1 MELVKK
7 LKKKLKFPWYIRY
20 GTCLDRYINIWIENP
35 FNTWWK
41 ARKYF
46 KRPKISFHLFFKL
59 QGNSPYINDNNVG
72 KILDIEF
79 HDVGWKDKWDSPRHE
94 TDPYIWVCFFKT
106 FGFSVRFNIYYYNEF
121 GEKENGN
128 MHYWEYLLYWLY
140 YKNKKSLRCYSNW
153 TRDSQLYSYV
163 SVYGDSESGSD
174 DEYKPYPIIIPEVAM
189 SLNKN
194 GRTMLKQ
201 EIAELREK
209 ELRSKMK

>member
-7 LKKKLKFPWYIRY
+7 LKKKLKFPWYTRY
-20 GTCLDRYINIWIENP
+20 GTWPDRYINIWIENP
-35 FNTWWK
+35 LSTWWK

-46 KRPKISFHLFFKL
+46 KRPKISFHLFFKF
-59 QGNSPYINDNNVG
+59 QNSPYVNDNNVG

-79 HDVGWKDKWDSPRHE
+79 HDVGWKDKWSSPRHE

-106 FGFSVRFNIYYYNEF
+106 FGFFIRFNIYYYNEY

-128 MHYWEYLLYWLY
+128 MHYWEYVLYWLY

-153 TRDSQLYSYV
+153 TRDSQLYRYV
-163 SVYGDSESGSD
+163 SVYEDSEDGSK